1 MNFFN
6 WNSIR
11 LVLIIIAVIAIY
23 SFSMKR
29 NYERKIAKTEVVFLG
44 DDNLFITSET
54 VNKMLIE
61 KNQQPQNLQKEK
73 LDLNKLEKRLDNHNM
88 IEKSEV
94 FVSVDG
100 VLKIVVK
107 QKIPIARIFDLDS
120 SFYFDYQGNKMPL
133 SNNYSSR
140 VPLVTGEIN
149 AIKRADLTE
158 LFRIIQKDD
167 FLKKNIIGV
176 QIYPNGAVIMANRN
190 YDYQIDFGRLINV
203 EQKLKNYKA
212 FYQKAVS
219 DSSIV
224 KYKKINLIY
233 TQQVVCTK

>member
-94 FVSVDG
+94 FVSVEG

-176 QIYPNGAVIMANRN
+176 QIYPNGAVIMASRN

>member
-73 LDLNKLEKRLDNHNM
+73 LDLNKLEKSLDNYNM

-94 FVSVDG
+94 FVSVEG

-176 QIYPNGAVIMANRN
+176 QIYPNGAVIMASRN

-233 TQQVVCTK
+233 TQQVVCIK

>member
-1 MNFFN
+1 MIFFN

-94 FVSVDG
+94 FVGVDG

-107 QKIPIARIFDLDS
+107 QKIPIARIFDLDG
-120 SFYFDYQGNKMPL
+120 SFYLDYQGNKMPL

>member
-1 MNFFN
+1 MKFFN
-6 WNSIR
+6 WNTIR
-11 LVLIIIAVIAIY
+11 LVLIIIAVIAVY

-88 IEKSEV
+88 IDKSEV

-120 SFYFDYQGNKMPL
+120 SFYFDYQGNKMPI

-176 QIYPNGAVIMANRN
+176 QIYPNGAVIMATRN
-190 YDYQIDFGRLINV
+190 YNYQIDFGRLINV

>member
-1 MNFFN
+1 
-6 WNSIR
+6 
-11 LVLIIIAVIAIY
+11 
-23 SFSMKR
+23 MKR

-94 FVSVDG
+94 FVSVEG

-176 QIYPNGAVIMANRN
+176 QIYPNGAVIMASRN

>member
-1 MNFFN
+1 
-6 WNSIR
+6 
-11 LVLIIIAVIAIY
+11 
-23 SFSMKR
+23 MKR

-120 SFYFDYQGNKMPL
+120 SFYFDYQGNKMPI

-176 QIYPNGAVIMANRN
+176 QIYPNGAVIMASRN

>member
-94 FVSVDG
+94 FVGVDG

-107 QKIPIARIFDLDS
+107 QKIPIARIFDLDG

>member
-1 MNFFN
+1 M
-6 WNSIR
+6 
-11 LVLIIIAVIAIY
+11 VLIIIAVIAIY

-94 FVSVDG
+94 FVGVDG

-107 QKIPIARIFDLDS
+107 QKIPIARIFDLDG
-120 SFYFDYQGNKMPL
+120 SFYLDYQGNKMPL

>member
-1 MNFFN
+1 MKFFN

-11 LVLIIIAVIAIY
+11 LVLIIIAVIAVY

-73 LDLNKLEKRLDNHNM
+73 LDLNKLEKKLDNNKM

-100 VLKIVVK
+100 VLKVVVK
-107 QKIPIARIFDLDS
+107 QKTPIARIFDLDS
-120 SFYFDYQGNKMPL
+120 SFYFDYQGNKMPI

-149 AIKRADLTE
+149 AVKRADLTE

-176 QIYPNGAVIMANRN
+176 QIYPNGAVIMASRN
-190 YDYQIDFGRLINV
+190 YDYQIDFGRLINL

>member
-1 MNFFN
+1 MKFFN

-11 LVLIIIAVIAIY
+11 LVLIIIAVIAVY

-61 KNQQPQNLQKEK
+61 KIQQPQNLQKEK
-73 LDLNKLEKRLDNHNM
+73 LDLNKLEKKLDNNKM

-100 VLKIVVK
+100 VLKVVVK
-107 QKIPIARIFDLDS
+107 QKTPIARIFDLDS
-120 SFYFDYQGNKMPL
+120 SFYFDYQGNKMPI

-149 AIKRADLTE
+149 AVKRADLTE

-176 QIYPNGAVIMANRN
+176 QIYPNGAVIMASRN
-190 YDYQIDFGRLINV
+190 YDYQIDFGRLINL

>member
-1 MNFFN
+1 MKFFN

-11 LVLIIIAVIAIY
+11 LVLIIIAVIAVY

-61 KNQQPQNLQKEK
+61 KIQQPQNLQKEK
-73 LDLNKLEKRLDNHNM
+73 LDLNKLEKKLDNNKM

-100 VLKIVVK
+100 VLKVVVK
-107 QKIPIARIFDLDS
+107 QKTPIARIFDLDS
-120 SFYFDYQGNKMPL
+120 SFYFDYQGNKMPI

-149 AIKRADLTE
+149 AVKRSDLTE

-176 QIYPNGAVIMANRN
+176 QIYPNGAVIMASRN
-190 YDYQIDFGRLINV
+190 YDYQIDFGRLINL

>member
-1 MNFFN
+1 MKFFN

-11 LVLIIIAVIAIY
+11 LVLIIIAVIAVY

-120 SFYFDYQGNKMPL
+120 SFYFDYQGNKMPI

-176 QIYPNGAVIMANRN
+176 QIYPNGAVIMASRN